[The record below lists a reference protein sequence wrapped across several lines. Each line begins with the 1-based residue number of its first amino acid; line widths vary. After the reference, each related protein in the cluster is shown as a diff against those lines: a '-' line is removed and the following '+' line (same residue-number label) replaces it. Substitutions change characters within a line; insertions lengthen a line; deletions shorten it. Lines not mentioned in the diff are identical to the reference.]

1 MPSVRAA
8 TTSSR
13 AWAASTRLSRAI
25 RPLRSRRIGEGLTWS
40 KTSYASMYGEIVSDW
55 KKENGKVR
63 LNVTVPPNTH
73 ALIRLPAAS
82 TAQVTEGGQPL
93 AQSAGLSVS
102 GENNGSVCVRAASGH
117 YAFEF

>member
-1 MPSVRAA
+1 
-8 TTSSR
+8 
-13 AWAASTRLSRAI
+13 
-25 RPLRSRRIGEGLTWS
+25 
-40 KTSYASMYGEIVSDW
+40 
-55 KKENGKVR
+55 
-63 LNVTVPPNTH
+63 VPPNTH

-102 GENNGSVCVRAASGH
+102 GENNGSVCVRAAAGH